1 MNFLRAKKDKTG
13 GSDHVNSTERQ
24 MDAAINAGEGEVER
38 LAVQKK
44 LVCKTMT
51 SAMVDLRDFVLAAE
65 GQVCLSVWR
74 IRFIF

>member
-1 MNFLRAKKDKTG
+1 
-13 GSDHVNSTERQ
+13 

-65 GQVCLSVWR
+65 GQVCLLV
-74 IRFIF
+74 